1 MRIGVAVGWPFRY
14 TTCCVELIVTR
25 GSSESLESGESDW
38 TFFFLIA
45 LSSEGVED
53 TDDPTPKMKL
63 ELFSSSDEL
72 GSYPLRRL
80 ARRSAAAFSSGDLSS
95 SKMLSSS

>member
-1 MRIGVAVGWPFRY
+1 MLFRSVGWPFRY

-45 LSSEGVED
+45 LSSEEVED
-53 TDDPTPKMKL
+53 TDDPTPEMKL
-63 ELFSSSDEL
+63 ELFPSSDEL
-72 GSYPLRRL
+72 GSYPLPRL

-95 SKMLSSS
+95 SKMSSSS